1 MGVLDALVTG
11 GLHASGIPGPTDDY
25 WFTNRGGGVTAAGLK
40 MDAAGARK
48 MSAWYRGRDILATSL
63 AMLPLQGYRRLP
75 DDQGRE
81 VASSMPLYDTLHRK
95 PNNWQDSFQWRREA
109 MFDVIDHG
117 WHYSKIIAGPRGFAD
132 RLERIDPTTVTPEL
146 VDTPAL
152 GKRWIFTVR
161 DPKGG
166 APKTYTQDEVFYL
179 RGADGK
185 GILEYARDSLALG
198 IVLENYASKLF
209 ARGAAS
215 GGFVESAGPM
225 PDKDAMK
232 RFAEQFLTP
241 IGDWHMPKVI
251 PFGAK
256 FNATMMEPEK
266 AQMILSRK
274 FSVIDICRWLG
285 LPAHMLNEVDTAGVT
300 GLEQKGEEFTTFSLG
315 GWLSMWEFAINDQ
328 LVLAPNV
335 YYFEF
340 SRDALSRGSLATRWA
355 AYIGSV
361 NAGIVEADEVRVKEN
376 LPKRGGN
383 ASKLRE
389 PQNITG
395 RGAAGGPQDNQ
406 RPGREGD
413 GADDS
418 RAFAIVR
425 SSAARALKLEVTA
438 VQRLAV
444 TNAAN
449 ADNFAAAIA
458 EFYMGHQARVTE
470 MLQLSEAEA
479 SAYCANQALLVLGDW
494 MNALEQFRTDDYVQS
509 LAALALGEAA

>member
-1 MGVLDALVTG
+1 MGMFDALVTG
-11 GLHASGIPGPTDDY
+11 GLQANGMPGPMDDY
-25 WFTNRGGGVTAAGLK
+25 WFTARGGAVTAAGLK
-40 MDAAGARK
+40 LDAAGARK

-75 DDQGRE
+75 GDQGRE
-81 VASSMPLYDTLHRK
+81 VAANMPLYDVLHRK
-95 PNNWQDSFQWRREA
+95 PNHWQDSFQWRREA

-117 WHYSKIIAGPRGFAD
+117 WHYSKIVEGPRGFVD

-146 VDTPAL
+146 VETAAL

-161 DPKGG
+161 DPKSGL
-166 APKTYTQDEVFYL
+166 PKTYTQDEIFYL

-209 ARGAAS
+209 SRGATS
-215 GGFVESAGPM
+215 GGLVSTPGPM
-225 PDKDAMK
+225 PDTDAMK
-232 RFAEQFLTP
+232 RFAMQFKTEM
-241 IGDWHMPKVI
+241 GDWHIPKVI
-251 PFGAK
+251 PNGAT
-256 FNATMMEPEK
+256 FAPSMMEPEK

-328 LVLAPNV
+328 LVLAPHV
-335 YYFEF
+335 FYFEF
-340 SRDALSRGSLATRWA
+340 TRDALSRGSLAVRWA

-376 LPKRGGN
+376 MPKRGGE
-383 ASKLRE
+383 ASKLRI

-413 GADDS
+413 EDDS
-418 RAFAIVR
+418 KALAIVR
-425 SSAARALKLEVTA
+425 SSAARALKLEVNA
-438 VQRLAV
+438 VARIAQ

-449 ADNFAAAIA
+449 ADNFAAAVA
-458 EFYMGHQARVTE
+458 EFYMSHQARLSE
-470 MLQLSEAEA
+470 MLHLSEADA
-479 SAYCANQALLVLGDW
+479 AAYCANQSLLVMGGW
-494 MNALEQFRTDDYVQS
+494 MTALKQFRSNDYA
-509 LAALALGEAA
+509 LALADLALGEAA